1 MRPCLILLCCLAMMN
16 FAACTNKKTIV
27 TNQGTTTVETN
38 TLGNTV
44 KITNKQGTAVIGKG
58 AVSASQLGLPLYP
71 GAIAKLTGASTVS
84 NTQGGKVYQV
94 SLSTKDP
101 FEEAYQWYKERLPAG
116 SEQTHMQASGGS
128 IASFL
133 VGKMGDRDEKSVL
146 IDQSSNLTT
155 IVLTHTIKP

>member
-1 MRPCLILLCCLAMMN
+1 LIN
-16 FAACTNKKTIV
+16 VVACTNKKTIV
-27 TNQGTTTVETN
+27 TNEGTTTVETN

-58 AVSASQLGLPLYP
+58 AVSASELGLPLYP
-71 GAIAKLTGASTVS
+71 RAIAKLTGASTVS
-84 NTQGGKVYQV
+84 NTQGGKVYEV

-133 VGKMGDRDEKSVL
+133 VGKLSDRDQKSVL
-146 IDQSSNLTT
+146 INQSSSLTT
-155 IVLTHTIKP
+155 IVLTHTIKR

>member
-1 MRPCLILLCCLAMMN
+1 MN
-16 FAACTNKKTIV
+16 FASCTNKKTIV

-58 AVSASQLGLPLYP
+58 AVSASQLALPLYP

-101 FEEAYQWYKERLPAG
+101 FEEAYHWYKERLPAG

-155 IVLTHTIKP
+155 IVLTHTVKP